1 VNRFKR
7 LTAILVAVVSAVAL
21 WGRGTSA
28 GTEISNQAEIS
39 YLINGTGTAQ
49 TLSSNLDRFV
59 VDKVVD
65 IRIDWSDTDAVE
77 VDPGEPDR
85 VLSFLVTNLGN
96 GDDNVTLSYEHN
108 ESASFDPSVE
118 NVRIYLDRDGDGVFD
133 QQADQEVDRIALSE
147 DENATLF
154 IVADIPD
161 APDAN
166 SSYEKLKA
174 RSESNGTTGAEDPAQ
189 VDVVI
194 RRGEDEAQ
202 GVYTLRDY
210 HLVSEKSQ
218 EILSS
223 DGELHTGSV
232 VRYTLVVAIEGGDGR
247 IENVVLEDEIP
258 EGTEYLPGSMTLDGS
273 SLSDTADGDA
283 GTLLEDPD
291 RIRVDLGTLEQS
303 SPGRT
308 ERNVTF
314 EVRVK

>member
-1 VNRFKR
+1 MNRFKR

-118 NVRIYLDRDGDGVFD
+118 NVRIYLDRDGNGVFD

-161 APDAN
+161 TPDAN
-166 SSYEKLKA
+166 ESYEKLKA

-202 GVYTLRDY
+202 GIYTLRDY
-210 HLVSEKSQ
+210 HLVSEKSM
-218 EILSS
+218 EILSP

-232 VRYTLVVAIEGGDGR
+232 VRYILVVAIEGGDGR

-273 SLSDTADGDA
+273 PLSDAADADA
-283 GTLLEDPD
+283 GTLLEDPE